1 LVSIEIIPIAGTDI
15 RFVPGEWPLP
25 AEMRAEVAQVWRRLK
40 ADKPHIW
47 DGRILGFTQPVIG
60 ADGILRAEAREDA
73 YSAFLTWRQAGFP
86 DVGVVH
92 IFGTALIVSSDN
104 ALILGRMG
112 GDTINAGRVYPP
124 GGSLEPRDVRADGS
138 VDVDFCI
145 RTELREETGLCAEE
159 AVQGKLLAIFEGQ
172 RLSIARVYRFAETAD
187 DLLQIIRANMDAQEE
202 RELADVVA
210 CRSADDGRAAGAL
223 AAYAAHLLDAI
234 SAGRLQF
241 EY

>member
-25 AEMRAEVAQVWRRLK
+25 AKMRAEVAQVWARLK

-47 DGRILGFTQPVIG
+47 DGRILGFTPPVIG

-73 YSAFLTWRQAGFP
+73 YSAFLTWRDAGFP
-86 DVGVVH
+86 DVGIFH
-92 IFGTALIVSSDN
+92 IFGTALILSSDG
-104 ALILGRMG
+104 ALILGIMG

-124 GGSLEPRDVRADGS
+124 GGSLEPRDVRADGA

-145 RTELREETGLCAEE
+145 RTELMEETGLDAASAE
-159 AVQGKLLAIFEGQ
+159 QGPLLAIFEGQ
-172 RLSIARVYRFAETAD
+172 RLSIARVFRFAGTAD
-187 DLLQIIRANMDAQEE
+187 DLLAKIRTNLDAQEE

-210 CRSADDGRAAGAL
+210 CREVADGRAAGDL
-223 AAYAAHLLDAI
+223 ATYAAALLDAK
-234 SAGRLQF
+234 SSGLVVL
-241 EY
+241 